1 MYFRST
7 SKSSV
12 DLDDESQ
19 EDLSQVFRLL
29 LRLPFVCV
37 QVFFVHNVKIHLFYH
52 LLKFQ
57 YSFPPLQYECIMCEE
72 KHYHT
77 KRLFVVREL
86 PGYQVYIVFGFDVLT
101 FDVLQ
106 FVDPCPPSMKSLKI
120 SDLSSV
126 NFFYVCDC

>member
-1 MYFRST
+1 MSYY
-7 SKSSV
+7 
-12 DLDDESQ
+12 
-19 EDLSQVFRLL
+19 
-29 LRLPFVCV
+29 
-37 QVFFVHNVKIHLFYH
+37 I
-52 LLKFQ
+52 FQ
-57 YSFPPLQYECIMCEE
+57 SLQYECVMCEE

-126 NFFYVCDC
+126 NFFMSATAEIE